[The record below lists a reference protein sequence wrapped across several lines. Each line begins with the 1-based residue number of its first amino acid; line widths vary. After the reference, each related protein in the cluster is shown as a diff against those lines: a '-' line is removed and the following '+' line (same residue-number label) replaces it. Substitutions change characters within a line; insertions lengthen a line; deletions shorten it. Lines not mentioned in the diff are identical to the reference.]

1 MKDIPAGWGVYMVR
15 CSDGSFYTG
24 ITNNFARRLAEHQAG
39 RASRYT
45 RARLPVEPVY
55 WEVALD
61 RSSATRRE
69 TAIKTLSRQAKIDLM
84 ENGCRQRGQSPFQG
98 PDKSGREAGP

>member
-1 MKDIPAGWGVYMVR
+1 MNTPELGWGVYMVR

-24 ITNNFARRLAEHQAG
+24 ITNNFNRRLAEHQAG

-45 RARLPVEPVY
+45 RVRLPVEPVY

-69 TAIKTLSRQAKIDLM
+69 AAIKALNRQAKLALM
-84 ENGCRQRGQSPFQG
+84 ESCDLKLAQPSIPSP
-98 PDKSGREAGP
+98 